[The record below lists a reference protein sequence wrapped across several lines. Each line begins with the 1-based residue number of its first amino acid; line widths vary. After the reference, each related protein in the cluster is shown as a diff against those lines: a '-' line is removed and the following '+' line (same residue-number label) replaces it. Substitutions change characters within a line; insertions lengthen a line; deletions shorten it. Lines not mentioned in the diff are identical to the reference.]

1 LEGSNTLKLAAFRRG
16 LRSGIKLEEATEE
29 EGREEDTKEGRDEED
44 TLKEEAGCASSC

>member
-29 EGREEDTKEGRDEED
+29 EGREEDTKEGRDED